1 MGFGRRLPEFITG
14 SSSNKF
20 TVTAAAAFIVLSL
33 VLIATVCSPISYL
46 PLKFALSGTKPPEQT
61 CESREQRS
69 SYLKHRSPELPPY
82 LLSKLQ
88 EYERRHRRC
97 GPLSESF
104 NTTSPLG
111 THNDFSDGGDCKFVV
126 YTPSQ
131 GLGNRILGL
140 TSTFLFALLTD
151 RVLLVDFSADMDEL
165 FCEPFPNST
174 WLLPG
179 NFPFRSDFYG
189 GWFRDVYS
197 YGKLLEKKSPSSS
210 SPWNSTLLQIF
221 LDDKYSEY
229 DKLFFK
235 DENQGFLEKIPW
247 LVLIS
252 DGYFIPCLFQM
263 QTFRSELEKLFPNN
277 KSTVFH
283 QLGNYLLAPS
293 NQAWSLITK
302 FYDAHLAKAE
312 QRIGIQ
318 IRVFDPQATPTPVVM
333 KQILSCTETRRILP
347 RSRQSNETS
356 KADEVTLRNEKSKSI
371 LVASLSRKY
380 YEEIDWMYGT
390 RRRQSTGIAVYQASH
405 EGKQHSGDN
414 SHNMKAWM
422 DIYLLSTSDVLVTSS
437 MSTFG
442 YVAAGIAG
450 VKPWIVMIPD
460 PYHPRGANESACERA
475 INLEP
480 CFHFPPWF
488 AYPDPPGTGGPVGRC
503 EDVSWGLKLV
513 GGHKTRR

>member
-179 NFPFRSDFYG
+179 NFPFRRKEEEQNKG
-189 GWFRDVYS
+189 GKIDQD
-197 YGKLLEKKSPSSS
+197 GDSSS
-210 SPWNSTLLQIF
+210 SPALLQIF
-221 LDDKYSEY
+221 LQDKYNEY

-235 DENQGFLEKIPW
+235 DENQGFVERVPW
-247 LVLIS
+247 LVLIH

-263 QTFRSELEKLFPNN
+263 QSFRSELEKLFPDQE
-277 KSTVFH
+277 TVFH
-283 QLGNYLLAPS
+283 HLVKYLFSPS
-293 NQAWSLITK
+293 NQAWGQITG
-302 FYDAHLAKAE
+302 FYEAYLAKAE
-312 QRIGIQ
+312 ERIGFQ
-318 IRVFDPQATPTPVVM
+318 IRVFEPKQTPFTAVM
-333 KQILSCTETRRILP
+333 KQITSCTQKHRLILP
-347 RSRQSNETS
+347 QS
-356 KADEVTLRNEKSKSI
+356 DEVTLRNEKSKSI

>member
-1 MGFGRRLPEFITG
+1 
-14 SSSNKF
+14 
-20 TVTAAAAFIVLSL
+20 
-33 VLIATVCSPISYL
+33 
-46 PLKFALSGTKPPEQT
+46 
-61 CESREQRS
+61 
-69 SYLKHRSPELPPY
+69 
-82 LLSKLQ
+82 
-88 EYERRHRRC
+88 
-97 GPLSESF
+97 
-104 NTTSPLG
+104 
-111 THNDFSDGGDCKFVV
+111 
-126 YTPSQ
+126 
-131 GLGNRILGL
+131 
-140 TSTFLFALLTD
+140 
-151 RVLLVDFSADMDEL
+151 MDEL

-197 YGKLLEKKSPSSS
+197 YGKLLEKKEKTASDSSSSSSPSPSSS

-356 KADEVTLRNEKSKSI
+356 
-371 LVASLSRKY
+371 
-380 YEEIDWMYGT
+380 
-390 RRRQSTGIAVYQASH
+390 
-405 EGKQHSGDN
+405 
-414 SHNMKAWM
+414 SHNMKAWADM
-422 DIYLLSTSDVLVTSS
+422 YLLSMSDVLVTSG

-442 YVAAGIAG
+442 YVAAGIGG
-450 VKPWIVMIPD
+450 VRPWIVTFPD
-460 PYHPRGANESACERA
+460 PKDHPDVPGWAAVCERA
-475 INLEP
+475 VNVEP

-488 AYPDPPGTGGPVGRC
+488 AYPDEQGTASGGAGLVNRC
-503 EDVSWGLKLV
+503 EDVPWGLKLV
-513 GGHKTRR
+513 DGLNKTEL

>member
-1 MGFGRRLPEFITG
+1 MGLGKRLPEFITG
-14 SSSNKF
+14 SSANKF
-20 TVTAAAAFIVLSL
+20 TVTAAAAFIALSL
-33 VLIATVCSPISYL
+33 VLIATVCSPISYF
-46 PLKFALSGTKPPEQT
+46 PLKFALSGSTPPEQT

-69 SYLKHRSPELPPY
+69 SYLKHRTPELPPY

-88 EYERRHRRC
+88 AYERRHRRC

-111 THNDFSDGGDCKFVV
+111 THNDSAGGDCKFVV

-151 RVLLVDFSADMDEL
+151 RVLLVDFSADMGEL

-179 NFPFRSDFYG
+179 NFPFKSDLYG

-356 KADEVTLRNEKSKSI
+356 K
-371 LVASLSRKY
+371 
-380 YEEIDWMYGT
+380 
-390 RRRQSTGIAVYQASH
+390 VYQASH
-405 EGKQHSGDN
+405 EETQQSYKS
-414 SHNMKAWM
+414 SHNMKAWADM
-422 DIYLLSTSDVLVTSS
+422 YLLSMSDVLVTSG

-442 YVAAGIAG
+442 YVAAGIGG
-450 VKPWIVMIPD
+450 VRPWIVTFPD
-460 PYHPRGANESACERA
+460 PKDHPDVPGWAAVCERA
-475 INLEP
+475 VNVEP

-488 AYPDPPGTGGPVGRC
+488 AYPDEQGTASGGAGLVNRC
-503 EDVSWGLKLV
+503 EDVPWGLKLV
-513 GGHKTRR
+513 DGLNKTEL

>member
-1 MGFGRRLPEFITG
+1 MGLGKRLPEFITG
-14 SSSNKF
+14 SSANKF
-20 TVTAAAAFIVLSL
+20 TVTAAAAFIALSL
-33 VLIATVCSPISYL
+33 VLIATVCSPISYF
-46 PLKFALSGTKPPEQT
+46 PLKFALSGSTPPEQT

-69 SYLKHRSPELPPY
+69 SYLKHRTPELPPY

-88 EYERRHRRC
+88 AYERRHRRC

-111 THNDFSDGGDCKFVV
+111 THNDSAGGDCKFVV

-151 RVLLVDFSADMDEL
+151 RVLLVDFSADMGEL

-179 NFPFRSDFYG
+179 NFPFKSDLYG

-197 YGKLLEKKSPSSS
+197 YGKLLEKKEKTASDSSSSS
-210 SPWNSTLLQIF
+210 SPNSTLLQIF

-356 KADEVTLRNEKSKSI
+356 KAV
-371 LVASLSRKY
+371 LVASLSSEF
-380 YEEIDWMYGT
+380 YEGIKNRYGGRSGGGEIG
-390 RRRQSTGIAVYQASH
+390 VYQASH
-405 EGKQHSGDN
+405 EETQQSYKS
-414 SHNMKAWM
+414 SHNMKAWADM
-422 DIYLLSTSDVLVTSS
+422 YLLSMSDVLVTSG

-442 YVAAGIAG
+442 YVAAGIGG
-450 VKPWIVMIPD
+450 VRPWIVTFPD
-460 PYHPRGANESACERA
+460 PKDHPDVPGWAAVCERA
-475 INLEP
+475 VNVEP

-488 AYPDPPGTGGPVGRC
+488 AYPDEQGTASGGAGLVNRC
-503 EDVSWGLKLV
+503 EDVPWGLKLV
-513 GGHKTRR
+513 DGLNKTEL